1 MRINEIFYS
10 IQGEGYRTGA
20 PTIFVRLAGCSM
32 RCEWCDTKYAWD
44 KGKEMSIRSIINEIE
59 KYNCNWVCITG
70 GEPMEQSESV
80 KELTTLLKGLRYMVQ
95 LETNGSLPIV
105 GHFDWITVSPKKFWC
120 DSAIS
125 VADEIKLVITCKEDL
140 KRIDKFKMFHVKHFY
155 LQPKDNDLELAKLC
169 YDYILKNPFLK
180 LNLQIQKI
188 LNIK

>member
-1 MRINEIFYS
+1 
-10 IQGEGYRTGA
+10 
-20 PTIFVRLAGCSM
+20 
-32 RCEWCDTKYAWD
+32 
-44 KGKEMSIRSIINEIE
+44 
-59 KYNCNWVCITG
+59 
-70 GEPMEQSESV
+70 
-80 KELTTLLKGLRYMVQ
+80 MVQ